1 MIYINRNP
9 SWRSITLLAI
19 LSTVMFLSG
28 ICVHEL
34 RLSDEGLTAAF
45 TQDFIFGGNIF
56 KTRIYGQPVP
66 GFPLYSW
73 CAAICSLGRMPTELT
88 LRLPT
93 LLALFTLAI
102 ASGLFARR
110 IQSDFAGMIAASVV
124 LMSMISVRVG
134 VFAHNDTIVAALLA
148 SAWYIVYA
156 FGWRGKRWWFAWG
169 LALLLVLLASFG
181 AGAKAL
187 IIFYL
192 PFFSMGHRLKSVEAL
207 QSKQHLTAFVLMLAS
222 VILWQCLVPG
232 QPFVPWNALA
242 FMEPPYSVGSYL
254 MHLVSM
260 LPKLIVY
267 LLPWTFLAWAPFC
280 LALRQFESDS
290 HCCRFL
296 RTIVVANFVMFLLMP
311 GGSPLHLLPVFGPMA
326 VLIGVYSEIV
336 LRRYQEFF
344 GKILQCCNV
353 FEFAISIMMCAL
365 YGSIMMNWVSF
376 SGLSQSTAIFCLI
389 IALAVLVVLAIMLLF
404 KNMRLSF
411 RSRMLWSFCTA
422 ALLYIISCA
431 VYEHWRYMRR
441 EVNGFALACAK
452 NGMATE
458 LASRIFSTSRKT
470 PLPEMLKADGVK
482 QVFLALPTLN
492 SRAAML
498 VETFYMGC
506 PVRQISDI
514 VAELPKPTEESVV
527 FLLSPFAPAD
537 TRWDWVA
544 VSDSVNLCQER
555 GDLMLEQNWNEKP
568 YIKCSAGYVQLDKP
582 PYGVNEMRLYRG
594 TARKDAVN
602 AAKEDK

>member
-9 SWRSITLLAI
+9 SWRSIVLLAS
-19 LSTVMFLSG
+19 LSLVMFLSG

-45 TQDFIFGGNIF
+45 TQDFISGGGIF

-73 CAAICSLGRMPTELT
+73 CAAICSFGRMPTEFT

-93 LLALFTLAI
+93 LIALFTLAV

-110 IQSDFAGMIAASVV
+110 IQSDFAGMIAACVV
-124 LMSMISVRVG
+124 MMSMISVRVG

-148 SAWYIVYA
+148 SAWYIVYVM
-156 FGWRGKRWWFAWG
+156 GWRSKRWWLAWG
-169 LALLLVLLASFG
+169 LALLLVLLACFG

-207 QSKQHLTAFVLMLAS
+207 QSKQHLTAFALMLIC

-254 MHLVSM
+254 LHLVSM

-267 LLPWTFLAWAPFC
+267 LLPWAFLAWAPFC
-280 LALRQFESDS
+280 LALRQFEADS

-296 RTIVVANFVMFLLMP
+296 RTIVLANFIMFWLMP

-344 GKILQCCNV
+344 GKILQLCNV
-353 FEFAISIMMCAL
+353 VEFTIAILLSVL
-365 YGSIMMNWVSF
+365 YGSIILNWVAF
-376 SGLSQSTAIFCLI
+376 SGFSKSTAMFCLVM
-389 IALAVLVVLAIMLLF
+389 ALTALVVMAIMLLF
-404 KNMRLSF
+404 KKMRLSF
-411 RSRMLWSFCTA
+411 RSRMLWSFFTGV
-422 ALLYIISCA
+422 LLYVISSA

-458 LASRIFSTSRKT
+458 LASSVFSSSRKA
-470 PLPEMLKADGVK
+470 PLSTMLKDDGVK
-482 QVFLALPTLN
+482 KVFLALPTLN
-492 SRAAML
+492 SCAAML

-514 VAELPKPTEESVV
+514 VAELPNPADEPVV

-537 TRWDWVA
+537 TRWDWMA
-544 VSDSVNLCQER
+544 VSDSVNLSQER
-555 GDLMLEQNWNEKP
+555 GDLMLDLN
-568 YIKCSAGYVQLDKP
+568 S
-582 PYGVNEMRLYRG
+582 
-594 TARKDAVN
+594 
-602 AAKEDK
+602 